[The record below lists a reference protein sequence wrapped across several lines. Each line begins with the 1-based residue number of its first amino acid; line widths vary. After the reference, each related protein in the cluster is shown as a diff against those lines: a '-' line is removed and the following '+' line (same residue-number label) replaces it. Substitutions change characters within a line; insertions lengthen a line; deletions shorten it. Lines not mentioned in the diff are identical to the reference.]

1 MAVLGLS
8 RATIVSVEK
17 QRQIE
22 AAMLLEDHERMKRL
36 IGDSVGEILAA
47 GLTQT
52 EMNAFAALREEHG
65 ELLRQLIS
73 EAFGRGWVRS
83 GEPNLSNA
91 MEEVLVAARHAI
103 KGYRNPH

>member
-1 MAVLGLS
+1 MGFLGIS
-8 RATIVSVEK
+8 GATIVSFEK

-22 AAMLLEDHERMKRL
+22 AAILLEDHDRMKRL
-36 IGDSVGEILAA
+36 IGDSVGEILTA

-52 EMNAFAALREEHG
+52 EMAALEALREEHG

-91 MEEVLVAARHAI
+91 MEEVLVAAQHAI

>member
-1 MAVLGLS
+1 MGVLGLS
-8 RATIVSVEK
+8 RATIVSFEK

-52 EMNAFAALREEHG
+52 ERAVLKALREEHG

-91 MEEVLVAARHAI
+91 MEEVLVAAQHAI

>member
-8 RATIVSVEK
+8 KATITSIEK

-22 AAMLLEDHERMKRL
+22 AAIVLEDHDRMRRL
-36 IGDSVGEILAA
+36 IGDSVGEVLSA
-47 GLTQT
+47 GLTQM
-52 EMNAFAALREEHG
+52 EMATLEALREEHG

-83 GEPNLSNA
+83 GEPNLSSA
-91 MEEVLVAARHAI
+91 MHEVLLAAQHVI
-103 KGYRNPH
+103 KGFRNPH

>member
-1 MAVLGLS
+1 MGFLGIS
-8 RATIVSVEK
+8 GATIVSFEK
-17 QRQIE
+17 QRQID
-22 AAMLLEDHERMKRL
+22 AAILLADYDRMKRL
-36 IGDSVGEILAA
+36 IGDSVGEILTA

-52 EMNAFAALREEHG
+52 EMAALEALREEQG

-91 MEEVLVAARHAI
+91 MEEVLVAAQHAI
-103 KGYRNPH
+103 KGYRNSH